1 MSGWLR
7 NTEVLVE
14 QAALYREL
22 ADRGELR
29 ELSRAVMRAACAN
42 GSMTGVGVANMDLLR
57 DLPDGD
63 RTELAALWAEW
74 HARVEDDWTAGEFR
88 RDVDYLRTELLMA
101 ASGVARGL
109 DADPLAAERGAQLA
123 LLGDQYVVWSHHRI
137 WELVDAEL
145 TAGRVPGPAV
155 LAAFRRTAAA
165 ATLPGFRRTQVSA
178 NAAEPGMRSVM
189 ERWPGPVLNSGEP
202 WADQALMET
211 AVGGEPWLRLLAHA
225 APATASAP
233 SAAWSRT
240 AAALIEE
247 VGSDAVRAAVPRWFA
262 SATLP
267 RTVPLV
273 GHPHLPFGVNTRF
286 DTYNS
291 HVLRGL
297 AWTLAL
303 LPTGPDIVGA
313 LVGLVETS
321 LDERSGD
328 GPRAP
333 HVAEAGIV
341 ALALTGD
348 GAARAELE
356 TLRGRVSHKG
366 TVLRIDKALGGAWTG
381 ASR

>member
-1 MSGWLR
+1 M
-7 NTEVLVE
+7 
-14 QAALYREL
+14 
-22 ADRGELR
+22 
-29 ELSRAVMRAACAN
+29 
-42 GSMTGVGVANMDLLR
+42 
-57 DLPDGD
+57 
-63 RTELAALWAEW
+63 
-74 HARVEDDWTAGEFR
+74 
-88 RDVDYLRTELLMA
+88 
-101 ASGVARGL
+101 
-109 DADPLAAERGAQLA
+109 
-123 LLGDQYVVWSHHRI
+123 
-137 WELVDAEL
+137 
-145 TAGRVPGPAV
+145 
-155 LAAFRRTAAA
+155 
-165 ATLPGFRRTQVSA
+165 
-178 NAAEPGMRSVM
+178 
-189 ERWPGPVLNSGEP
+189 
-202 WADQALMET
+202 
-211 AVGGEPWLRLLAHA
+211 
-225 APATASAP
+225 
-233 SAAWSRT
+233 
-240 AAALIEE
+240 
-247 VGSDAVRAAVPRWFA
+247 PRWFA

-273 GHPHLPFGVNTRF
+273 GHPHLPFDVNTRF

-356 TLRGRVSHKG
+356 ALRGWVSHKG